1 MRFCIGSRLSA
12 SRLIFVSSWQFPS
25 FRMQRIVATGCVAL
39 AGLLAAPIEV
49 TLAQVTVL
57 LPTEGD
63 LKATL
68 ALQGDVVRGKDAYAE
83 CQTCHRQDASGRA
96 RFDIPRLSGQHASVL
111 IKQLMDIRSDQRV
124 NTEMRAYMLD
134 SDLTLQEFADMAAY
148 LQSLPV
154 VGDIA
159 RGPPELVQQGRAV
172 YARDCATCHGER
184 GEGRAELFYP
194 MLASQHYNYL
204 LREMGLILSGQRGNS
219 NPAMPPILGNL
230 SADDQRAVASYLSHL
245 PPPDRR

>member
-1 MRFCIGSRLSA
+1 
-12 SRLIFVSSWQFPS
+12 
-25 FRMQRIVATGCVAL
+25 MQAIVAMGCVAL
-39 AGLLAAPIEV
+39 ASLLALPIHV
-49 TLAQVTVL
+49 TLAQVAVL
-57 LPTEGD
+57 VPTDGD

-111 IKQLMDIRSDQRV
+111 IKQLMDIRSDLRI

-134 SDLTLQEFADMAAY
+134 SDLTLQDYADMAAY

-154 VGDIA
+154 AGDIA
-159 RGPPELVQQGRAV
+159 KGPPELVQRGEAM
-172 YARDCATCHGER
+172 YARDCAACHGER

-204 LREMGLILSGQRGNS
+204 LREMDLILAGQRGNS
-219 NPAMPPILGNL
+219 NPAMPLILGNL
-230 SADDQRAVASYLSHL
+230 SADDRRAIASYLSQL
-245 PPPDRR
+245 PPPSRQ